1 MPEPRRTLAKR
12 REAADRWVHQQVI
25 GYKPTG
31 LDVPLTRLSHFADHG
46 KLWFAL
52 AGGLAVT
59 GPAGR
64 RAAVRGVI
72 SLGLASAAAN
82 LVGKSLFG
90 GPRPDLNTVPLIR
103 RLRRTPTSGSFP
115 SGHTASATAFALAVT
130 TEKPLLGAAVL
141 PLAGA
146 VAYSRVHTGAHWF
159 SDVLG
164 GVVIGAGAVALTT
177 AVTPPDWLRRKID
190 GPPGDSIDLPAL
202 GDGHGLVVIVNPHSG
217 EGVERRADPLAAV
230 RRALPAATI
239 RVLGGGDEL
248 VQMFEDAA
256 RDAKAI
262 GACGGDG
269 TIALA
274 AKTAA
279 RHGVP
284 LLVLPG
290 GTFNHFARAVGAD
303 DVPATLRAAREGRG
317 VAVDVATAT
326 LGDREPWTVLNTAS
340 VGLYPEMVLTR
351 EKWRD
356 RIGKPLA
363 GAVASLRVLRDAD
376 PIEATGERGLHHQ
389 LWTMFVGVNK
399 YRPRTSAPL
408 DRARLDDGVLDV
420 RILRSVAGRSRWH
433 PLIGDLIGGILGGR
447 LRRRRADLWDPTTE
461 FAMSSLPDVS
471 ATFYPNDGEL
481 LFAHDGEVE
490 KVPAGPDG
498 VELTM
503 TIVPQPL
510 WVYRN

>member
-1 MPEPRRTLAKR
+1 MPDQRRTLGEHR
-12 REAADRWVHQQVI
+12 QAADLWVHQQVI
-25 GYKPTG
+25 SHKPTNF
-31 LDVPLTRLSHFADHG
+31 DKPLAQLSHLADHG
-46 KLWFAL
+46 KLWFGV
-52 AGGLAVT
+52 AGGLALT
-59 GPAGR
+59 GPTGR
-64 RAAVRGVI
+64 RAATRGLI
-72 SLGLASAAAN
+72 CLGLASAGAN
-82 LVGKSLFG
+82 LVGKSLIG
-90 GPRPDLNTVPLIR
+90 GPRPDVNTVPFIR

-115 SGHTASATAFALAVT
+115 SGHTASAAAFALAVT
-130 TEKPLLGAAVL
+130 VEKPLLGAAVL

-164 GVVIGAGAVALTT
+164 GVVIGAGAVALST
-177 AVTPPDWLRRKID
+177 ALRPPDWLRRKID
-190 GPPGDSIDLPAL
+190 GPPGESIELPAL
-202 GDGHGLVVIVNPHSG
+202 GDGHGLVVIANPHSG
-217 EGVERRADPLAAV
+217 AGVPGRVDPLSAV

-239 RVLGGGDEL
+239 RVLAEGDDL
-248 VQMFEDAA
+248 VKMFDDAA
-256 RDAKAI
+256 KDAKAI

-274 AKTAA
+274 ARAA
-279 RHGVP
+279 AKHGVP

-303 DVPATLRAAREGRG
+303 DVPATLVAAKDGRG

-326 LGDREPWTVLNTAS
+326 LGDGDPWTVLNTAS
-340 VGLYPEMVLTR
+340 VGLYPAMVLRR

-363 GAVASLRVLRDAD
+363 GVVASLRVLSESD
-376 PIEATGERGLHHQ
+376 PIEATGERGLHHR
-389 LWTMFVGVNK
+389 LWTVFVGVNK

-420 RILRSVAGRSRWH
+420 RILRSVPGRSRWH
-433 PLIGDLIGGILGGR
+433 PLFGDLFGGILGGR
-447 LRRRRADLWDPTTE
+447 LRRRREDLWDPTTE
-461 FAMSSLPDVS
+461 FAMTSVPEVS

-498 VELTM
+498 IDLTM
-503 TIVPQPL
+503 AIVPDPL
-510 WVYRN
+510 WVYRK

>member
-1 MPEPRRTLAKR
+1 
-12 REAADRWVHQQVI
+12 VHQQIVSH
-25 GYKPTG
+25 KPTR
-31 LDVPLTRLSHFADHG
+31 LDEPLTRLSHLADHG
-46 KLWFAL
+46 KLWFGV

-59 GPAGR
+59 GPTGR
-64 RAAVRGVI
+64 RAAARGVI
-72 SLGLASAAAN
+72 SLGLASAVAN

-90 GPRPDLNTVPLIR
+90 GPRPDINTVPLIR

-115 SGHTASATAFALAVT
+115 SGHTASAAAFALAVT
-130 TEKPLLGAAVL
+130 TEKPLFGVAVL

-164 GVVIGAGAVALTT
+164 GVVIGAGAAALTI
-177 AVTPPDWLRRKID
+177 AVSPPDWLRRRID
-190 GPPGDSIDLPAL
+190 GPPGNSIDLPAL
-202 GDGHGLVVIVNPHSG
+202 GDGHGLVVIANPHSG
-217 EGVERRADPLAAV
+217 EGVPGRVDPLAAV

-239 RVLGGGDEL
+239 RVLAEGDDL

-269 TIALA
+269 TVALG
-274 AKTAA
+274 AKVAA

-303 DVPATLRAAREGRG
+303 DVPATLRAAQEGRG
-317 VAVDVATAT
+317 IAVDVATAT
-326 LGDREPWTVLNTAS
+326 LGDGDPMTVLNTAS
-340 VGLYPEMVLTR
+340 VGLYPAMVLRR

-363 GAVASLRVLRDAD
+363 GVVAGLRVLREAD
-376 PIEATGERGLHHQ
+376 PIAATGERGQHHQ
-389 LWTMFVGVNK
+389 LWTVFVGVNK

-420 RILRSVAGRSRWH
+420 RILRSVPGRSRWH
-433 PLIGDLIGGILGGR
+433 PLIGDLLGGILGGR
-447 LRRRRADLWDPTTE
+447 LRRRREDLWDPTTE
-461 FAMSSLPDVS
+461 FAMTSVPEAS

-498 VELTM
+498 IELTIA
-503 TIVPQPL
+503 IVPEPL
-510 WVYRN
+510 WVYRK